1 MMNKPSIKQEVIG
14 LLTNH
19 RQLTG
24 AEHAEIDTLGVAL
37 SLSDNDPL
45 WGQVVWV
52 WAVMPRQ
59 EKFDISLRA
68 FTAEIRNDMQT
79 LLAAQPAENNSIGGL
94 VDDSRLDEIKAL
106 LKTIA
111 DRPVSAPAQAQVTI
125 DQNALQASITAAMSG
140 KKAMVS
146 MQDFFSVFKDAMREV
161 VGWTTAGVAALL
173 IGVCL
178 YIGYSV
184 GEKSQASTDSAA
196 FTDLKKQNAG
206 LEQQI
211 TTLTKLV
218 GRR

>member
-1 MMNKPSIKQEVIG
+1 METLREKIIG
-14 LLTNH
+14 KLTNY
-19 RQLTG
+19 RQLTSADV
-24 AEHAEIDTLGVAL
+24 AELDTIGIAL
-37 SLSDNDPL
+37 DLNENDPF
-45 WGQVVWV
+45 WGQIIWL
-52 WAVMPRQ
+52 WATLPRQ

-68 FTAEIRNDMQT
+68 LTAKIRNDMQT
-79 LLAAQPAENNSIGGL
+79 LLAAQPTENNSIGGL

-106 LKTIA
+106 LKTIV
-111 DRPVSAPAQAQVTI
+111 DRPASAPAQAQVTI
-125 DQNALQASITAAMSG
+125 DQNALQSSITAAMSG

-146 MQDFFSVFKDAMREV
+146 VQDFFSVFKDAMREV